1 MPLLLYLQLLVLF
14 RNLFNYKIMSISHLK
29 SPVVSIFIQFL
40 FVLNLFAQNDGNTSV
55 YIDLT
60 KATGDHKLMI
70 EVRPPAIES
79 ATIKYFMPKIVP
91 GTYAINN
98 FGRFISDFK
107 AIGKDGS
114 ELSVNRID
122 TSTWEITNAKNL
134 EKLVYTVEDTYNSAS
149 FPVVFEPSGT
159 CIEAGKVFMLNN
171 FTMIGYFD
179 GFKDMP
185 FELNITKPAGFYGA
199 TSMPLLTSTENTD
212 TYNPV
217 NYFQLHDN
225 PIMYSIPD
233 TASVMVNQTKVLL
246 SIYSPNKK
254 VNAQYM
260 IDKARTLFEAQ
271 GRYLGG
277 ELPTEKY
284 TVLIYLS
291 DKGFQS
297 GAAGALEHFSSTTFC
312 SPETSNEDFVQP
324 FKDVVS
330 HEFFHLVTPLGIH
343 SYEIGNF
350 DFVNPKMSKHL
361 WLYEGSTEYYAQHSQ
376 VKTGLMPVDEFINK
390 MHFKIFLS
398 KLIYNDSL
406 SFTELSKGA
415 LKEYKSQYGNV
426 YQKGALISM
435 CLDLYLLHLSDGKYG
450 LQNLKADLGKKF
462 GPQKAFN
469 DDELFDVITEMTYP
483 EVRGFISKYIESGSR
498 SPYEEFLGYAGYDY
512 FESAK
517 MMVPVMF
524 GADLKFD
531 SAGVFIVKE
540 VGEFGKRLKLKSGDR
555 LKSINGMELT
565 INSFM
570 PISYLFESTVK
581 DGDEV
586 TVVVLRKGGDGSI
599 KEKTLKANTFLVE
612 KEEKY
617 AILKKKSPTESQL
630 KIRKA
635 WLSM

>member
-1 MPLLLYLQLLVLF
+1 MF
-14 RNLFNYKIMSISHLK
+14 KSRLK
-29 SPVVSIFIQFL
+29 SPALLIFFQFF
-40 FVLNLFAQNDGNTSV
+40 FVLSTFAQNREVKTSV
-55 YIDLT
+55 FIDLNG
-60 KATGDHKLMI
+60 ATSDHKI
-70 EVRPPAIES
+70 QVVVKPPSIES
-79 ATIKYFMPKIVP
+79 PTIKYFMPKIVP
-91 GTYAINN
+91 GTYTINN

-122 TSTWEITNAKNL
+122 TSTWEITNAQDL
-134 EKLVYTVEDTYNSAS
+134 EKIVYTAEDTYNSS
-149 FPVVFEPSGT
+149 SLPVVFEPSGT

-185 FELNITKPAGFYGA
+185 YDLNITKPEGFYGA
-199 TSMPLLTSTENTD
+199 TSMPLLSASGNTD
-212 TYNPV
+212 TYIPA

-225 PIMYSIPD
+225 PIMYTIPD
-233 TASVMVNQTKVLL
+233 TASVMVNKTKVLL
-246 SIYSPNKK
+246 SIFSPNKK
-254 VNAQYM
+254 VSAQYM

-277 ELPTEKY
+277 VLPTDKY

-291 DKGFQS
+291 DKGFKS
-297 GAAGALEHFSSTTFC
+297 GASGALEHFSSTSFC
-312 SPETSNEDFVQP
+312 SPETSNEEFVQP

-376 VKTGLMPVDEFINK
+376 VKTGLMPVNEFINK

-415 LKEYKSQYGNV
+415 LNKYKSQYGNV

-450 LQNLKADLGKKF
+450 LQNLKAALGEKY

-469 DDELFDVITEMTYP
+469 DEELFDVITEMTFP
-483 EVRGFISKYIESGSR
+483 EVRGFISDYIEGGKQI
-498 SPYEEFLGYAGYDY
+498 PYDEFLGYAGFDY

-517 MMVPVMF
+517 MQVPVMF

-540 VGEFGKRLKLKSGDR
+540 VGEFGKMLKLKKGDR
-555 LKSINGMELT
+555 LKSINGMALT

-586 TVVVLRKGGDGSI
+586 TVVVFRKGEKG
-599 KEKTLKANTFLVE
+599 KEVEKTLKAKTFLIE

-617 AILKKKSPTESQL
+617 AILEKKSPTEQQL

-635 WLSM
+635 WLTM

>member
-1 MPLLLYLQLLVLF
+1 MLATC
-14 RNLFNYKIMSISHLK
+14 LK
-29 SPVVSIFIQFL
+29 SPALLFFIKFFL
-40 FVLNLFAQNDGNTSV
+40 VLNLFAQNGDVKTSV
-55 YIDLT
+55 FIDLT
-60 KATGDHKLMI
+60 KATGDHKVRV
-70 EVRPPAIES
+70 EVRPPAIVS
-79 ATIKYFMPKIVP
+79 SVIKYYMPKIVP
-91 GTYAINN
+91 GTYTINN

-114 ELSVNRID
+114 ELIVNRLD
-122 TSTWEITNAKNL
+122 TSTWEINNAQALDKI
-134 EKLVYTVEDTYNSAS
+134 VYTAEDTYNSTS
-149 FPVVFEPSGT
+149 LPVVFEPSGT
-159 CIEAGKVFMLNN
+159 CIDPGKVFMLNS
-171 FTMIGYFD
+171 FTMIGYFE
-179 GFKDMP
+179 GFRDMP
-185 FELNITKPAGFYGA
+185 FDLNITKPSGFYGA
-199 TSMPLLTSTENTD
+199 TSMPLLSTSENTD
-212 TYNPV
+212 TYNPG

-233 TASVMVNQTKVLL
+233 TASVMVQKTKVLL

-260 IDKARTLFEAQ
+260 IEKAATLFEAQ
-271 GRYLGG
+271 GKYLGG
-277 ELPTEKY
+277 ELPTDRY

-297 GAAGALEHFSSTTFC
+297 GASGALEHFRSTSFC

-324 FKDVVS
+324 FKDVVA

-350 DFVNPKMSKHL
+350 DFVNPVMSKHL
-361 WLYEGSTEYYAQHSQ
+361 WLYEGTTEYYAQHSQ
-376 VKTGLMPVDEFINK
+376 VKTGLMPVSEFLNK

-415 LKEYKSQYGNV
+415 LKEHKVQYGNV
-426 YQKGALISM
+426 YQKGALIGM

-450 LQNLKADLGKKF
+450 LQNLKADLGKKY
-462 GPQKAFN
+462 GPGRAFN
-469 DDELFDVITEMTYP
+469 DDELFDVITEMTFP
-483 EVRGFISKYIESGSR
+483 EVRGFISKYIEGGNHI
-498 SPYEEFLGYAGYDY
+498 PYDEFLGYAGYDY

-517 MMVPVMF
+517 MMVPIMF

-540 VGEFGKRLKLKSGDR
+540 VGEFGKRLKLKTGDR

-565 INSFM
+565 LNSFM
-570 PISYLFESTVK
+570 PISYVFESTVK

-586 TVVVLRKGGDGSI
+586 TVVVLRKGEDGNI

-617 AILKKKSPTESQL
+617 AILEKKSPTEQQL

>member
-1 MPLLLYLQLLVLF
+1 MF
-14 RNLFNYKIMSISHLK
+14 KSHLK
-29 SPVVSIFIQFL
+29 SPALLIFIQFV
-40 FVLNLFAQNDGNTSV
+40 FVLSIFAQSEVKTSV
-55 YIDLT
+55 FIDLNQ
-60 KATGDHKLMI
+60 ATSDHKVQVEI
-70 EVRPPAIES
+70 KPPAIE
-79 ATIKYFMPKIVP
+79 TPTTKYFMPKIVP
-91 GTYAINN
+91 GTYTINN

-107 AIGKDGS
+107 AIGKDGR
-114 ELSVNRID
+114 ELEVTRLD
-122 TSTWEITNAKNL
+122 TCIWEIDNAGEL
-134 EKLVYTVEDTYNSAS
+134 DRLVYTAEDTYNTPSL
-149 FPVVFEPSGT
+149 PVVFEPTGT
-159 CIEAGKVFMLNN
+159 CIDSARVFVLNN

-179 GFKDMP
+179 GFRDSP
-185 FELNITKPAGFYGA
+185 FELNITKPPGFYGA
-199 TSMPLLTSTENTD
+199 TSMSLLSVSGNTD
-212 TYNPV
+212 TYNAA

-225 PIMYSIPD
+225 PIMYTIPD
-233 TASVMVNQTKVLL
+233 TASAMINSTRILL

-254 VNAQYM
+254 IDAQYL
-260 IDKARTLFEAQ
+260 IDKARSLFEAQ

-277 ELPTEKY
+277 ELPTDKY

-297 GAAGALEHFSSTTFC
+297 GASGALEHFSSTTFC
-312 SPETSNEDFVQP
+312 SSETTNEDFVQS

-330 HEFFHLVTPLGIH
+330 HEFFHLVTPLSIH

-350 DFVNPKMSKHL
+350 DFLNPVMSKHL

-376 VKTGLMPVDEFINK
+376 VKTGLMPVKEFINK

-398 KLIYNDSL
+398 KLMYDDGL

-415 LKEYKSQYGNV
+415 LTKYKSQYGNV

-450 LQNLKADLGKKF
+450 LQNLKSDLGKKY

-469 DDELFDVITEMTYP
+469 DDELFDVITEMTFP
-483 EVRGFISKYIESGSR
+483 DVRGFISDYIEGGKQI
-498 SPYEEFLGYAGYDY
+498 PYDDFLGYAGYDY

-517 MMVPVMF
+517 IQVPIMF

-540 VGEFGKRLKLKSGDR
+540 VGEFGKMLKLKQGDR

-570 PISYLFESTVK
+570 PISYMFESTVK

-586 TVVVLRKGGDGSI
+586 TVVVLRRGEDGSI

-612 KEEKY
+612 REEKY
-617 AILKKKSPTESQL
+617 AILEKKSPTAAEL
-630 KIRKA
+630 KIRKT

>member
-1 MPLLLYLQLLVLF
+1 
-14 RNLFNYKIMSISHLK
+14 MSYSFLK
-29 SPVVSIFIQFL
+29 SPAV
-40 FVLNLFAQNDGNTSV
+40 FVLFQFFLVLNVLAQNGEVKTSV
-55 YIDLT
+55 FIDLNN
-60 KATGDHKLMI
+60 ATADHKVQV

-79 ATIKYFMPKIVP
+79 PTIKYFMPKIVP

-98 FGRFISDFK
+98 FGRFISDFR

-114 ELSVNRID
+114 ELSVSRLD
-122 TSTWEITNAKNL
+122 TSTWEISNARDL
-134 EKLVYTVEDTYNSAS
+134 EKLVYTVEDTYHSKS
-149 FPVVFEPSGT
+149 LPVVFEPSGT
-159 CIEAGKVFMLNN
+159 CIDSGKVFMLNS

-179 GFKDMP
+179 GFRDMP
-185 FELNITKPAGFYGA
+185 FDLNITKPMGFYGA
-199 TSMPLLTSTENTD
+199 TSMPLLSASENSD
-212 TYNPV
+212 TYNPQ

-225 PIMYSIPD
+225 PIMYTIPD
-233 TASVMVNQTKVLL
+233 TASVMVNKTKVLL

-260 IDKARTLFEAQ
+260 IEKAGTLFEAQ
-271 GRYLGG
+271 GKYLGG
-277 ELPTEKY
+277 ELPTDRY
-284 TVLIYLS
+284 TVLIYMS

-297 GAAGALEHFSSTTFC
+297 GASGALEHFSSTSFC

-376 VKTGLMPVDEFINK
+376 VKTGLMPVNEFINK

-398 KLIYNDSL
+398 KLMYNDEL

-415 LKEYKSQYGNV
+415 LTKYKSQYANV
-426 YQKGALISM
+426 YQKGALINM

-450 LQNLKADLGKKF
+450 LQNLKSDLGKKY

-469 DDELFDVITEMTYP
+469 DDELFDVITEMTFP
-483 EVRGFISKYIESGSR
+483 EIKGFITDYIEGGKQI
-498 SPYEEFLGYAGYDY
+498 PYDKFLGYAGYDY

-517 MMVPVMF
+517 MQVPIMF

-531 SAGVFIVKE
+531 SAGVFIVRE
-540 VGEFGKRLKLKSGDR
+540 VGEFGKMLKLKKGDR

-586 TVVVLRKGGDGSI
+586 TVVVLRKSEDGTI

-617 AILKKKSPTESQL
+617 AILEKKSPTDQQL